1 MHNVKIQY
9 VTDEEGNKK
18 AVMIPIEEWKKVEK
32 QFLELTEYAS
42 LDSDLRAAFME
53 VQEMMKGNK
62 KGQTFKEFLD
72 EC

>member
-32 QFLELTEYAS
+32 QFLELTEYAY

>member
-32 QFLELTEYAS
+32 QFLELIEYAS

-53 VQEMMKGNK
+53 VQEMIKGNK
-62 KGQTFKEFLD
+62 KGQTLKAFLD

>member
-9 VTDEEGNKK
+9 VTDENGNKK

-32 QFLELTEYAS
+32 QFLELIECAS
-42 LDSDLRAAFME
+42 FDSDIKAAFKE
-53 VQEMMKGNK
+53 VGEIIKGNK
-62 KGQTFKEFLD
+62 KGQTLKDFLD

>member
-9 VTDEEGNKK
+9 VTDEDGNKK

-32 QFLELTEYAS
+32 QFLELIEYAS
-42 LDSDLRAAFME
+42 LDSDLRTAFME
-53 VQEMMKGNK
+53 VQEMIKGTK
-62 KGQTFKEFLD
+62 KGQTLKEFLD

>member
-32 QFLELTEYAS
+32 QFLELTEYAY
-42 LDSDLRAAFME
+42 LDSNLRAAFME

>member
-32 QFLELTEYAS
+32 QFLELIEYAS

-53 VQEMMKGNK
+53 IQEMIKGTK
-62 KGQTFKEFLD
+62 KGQTLKEFLD

>member
-32 QFLELTEYAS
+32 QFLELAEYAS

-62 KGQTFKEFLD
+62 KGQTLKEFLD

>member
-32 QFLELTEYAS
+32 QFLEITEYAS

>member
-32 QFLELTEYAS
+32 QFLELAVYAS

>member
-42 LDSDLRAAFME
+42 LDSDLRAAFLE

>member
-1 MHNVKIQY
+1 
-9 VTDEEGNKK
+9 
-18 AVMIPIEEWKKVEK
+18 MIPIEEWKKVEK
-32 QFLELTEYAS
+32 QFLEITEYAS